1 MKIYKQRRIANYGVA
16 LLRIGFGLVFIFSG
30 GLKLAHLAAFSEA
43 LRSFGMIPES
53 LIFLIGVLI
62 PVTEIILGAALL
74 VGFRTEIVSQIAVA
88 ILVLFTAAIAAKL
101 SEGAEISCACFGPLS
116 SEKISGATVW
126 RNLILLCCG
135 VLVFAFA
142 AKASFWKN
150 LQRLI
155 GFLVIFFL
163 AVEVALLS
171 KQNGELKNRLAM
183 LIGDGK
189 NGSLKPGE
197 MASPFK
203 ATNLEGEQLEIT
215 YDRAVAKT
223 LLLIFS
229 TSCGACERNLPK
241 WAEIASKSM
250 EDHQRIWGIS
260 LNSLTKTKE
269 YVFKN
274 DIKYPVF
281 VSSDTAFIKSYRIFA
296 VPQTIL
302 IDVQGRVEQ
311 AWSGVLDSLQ
321 KREVMNKLCSECD

>member
-30 GLKLAHLAAFSEA
+30 GLKMITFAGFSEA
-43 LRSFGMIPES
+43 ISNFGMIPERWVS
-53 LIFLIGVLI
+53 FAAMFIPAIEFIIGMGI
-62 PVTEIILGAALL
+62 L
-74 VGFRTEIVSQIAVA
+74 VGWKIASMSQLAVA
-88 ILVLFTAAIAAKL
+88 MLVVFTAVIAFKL

-150 LQRLI
+150 LQRLT

-171 KQNGELKNRLAM
+171 KQNGELKSRLAM

-189 NGSLKPGE
+189 NGSLKPGD

-215 YDRAVAKT
+215 YDRAAAKT

-229 TSCGACERNLPK
+229 TSCGACERNLRK

-250 EDHQRIWGIS
+250 EDHQRIWGIF

-302 IDVQGRVEQ
+302 IDAQGRVEQ
-311 AWSGVLDSLQ
+311 VWSGVLDSLQ
-321 KREVMNKLCSECD
+321 KREVISKL